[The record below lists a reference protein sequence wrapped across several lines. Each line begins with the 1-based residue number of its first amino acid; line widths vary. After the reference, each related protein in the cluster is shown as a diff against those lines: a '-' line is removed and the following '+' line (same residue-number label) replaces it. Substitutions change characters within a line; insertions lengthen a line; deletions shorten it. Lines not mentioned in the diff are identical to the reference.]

1 MTDLDSSR
9 DSRFPLA
16 CTPATGGGTAARTGT
31 VHLVV
36 RRFWAHRPAAI
47 SLVVLALVAV
57 LAFTIPAV
65 WRYSYGDITPDSSV
79 PPSLRHPFGTDN
91 LGHDAFAQVLRGIQ
105 RSLEVSVLVALV
117 SGVVGTIWGA
127 IAGYYRGAVDSVLM
141 RTCDL
146 VLTLPLLAVAA
157 VLANATSG
165 SWWLIALVISGLS
178 WALIAR
184 VVRGVVLS
192 IREQDFIEAA
202 RALGSTDLR
211 IIATHV
217 VPNVVGPVTVTVT
230 ILLSTAILAETA
242 LSYLGFGVQA
252 PDVSLGLLVSASSSA
267 VSTRPWLFYFPGM
280 FIIVIAL
287 TVNFIGD
294 GLREALDPKQNRVHK

>member
-1 MTDLDSSR
+1 M
-9 DSRFPLA
+9 
-16 CTPATGGGTAARTGT
+16 
-31 VHLVV
+31 
-36 RRFWAHRPAAI
+36 AHRPAVV
-47 SLVVLALVAV
+47 SVVVLAVVV
-57 LAFTIPAV
+57 LAAFAV
-65 WRYSYGDITPDSSV
+65 PLVWQYNYSDITPDSSV
-79 PPSLRHPFGTDN
+79 PPSLDHPFGTDN
-91 LGHDAFAQVLRGIQ
+91 LGHDAFAQVLRGVQ

-117 SGVVGTIWGA
+117 SGVLGTVWGSL
-127 IAGYYRGAVDSVLM
+127 AGYYKGGIDSALM

-165 SWWLIALVISGLS
+165 SWWLVALVLSALS

-192 IREQDFIEAA
+192 VREQEFVEAA

-217 VPNVVGPVTVTVT
+217 VPNVIGPVTVTVT

-252 PDVSLGLLVSASSSA
+252 PDVSLGLLVSASSTA
-267 VSTRPWLFYFPGM
+267 VSTRPWLFYFPGL

-294 GLREALDPKQNRVHK
+294 GLREALDPKQNRARS